1 MSPVPAPRNS
11 PGRIGVLA
19 TGGGSNLQA
28 LLDHL
33 DVIQR
38 VTSGAPAVQ
47 VVLSDKPMAG
57 ALQRAAARG
66 IATHVLTDAK
76 DPSAMLEV
84 LARHGVGTVALA
96 GYLRFVP
103 EAVTREFRGR
113 MLNVHPA
120 LLPAFGGQGMYGI
133 RVHAAVLAAR
143 ARVSGVTVH
152 FVDEQYDHGPII
164 AQWPVP
170 VADDD
175 TPESLA
181 ARVLRAEHQLFP
193 RCVAAVASG
202 RVFLDADGRVQGI
215 GSSLG
220 DDDAFGLTDAAGLA
234 ASLDRRFG
242 G

>member
-1 MSPVPAPRNS
+1 VSPVPAPRNS
-11 PGRIGVLA
+11 LDRIGVLA
-19 TGGGSNLQA
+19 SGGGSNLQA
-28 LLDHL
+28 LLDYL
-33 DVIQR
+33 DATPGSPTV
-38 VTSGAPAVQ
+38 A
-47 VVLSDKPMAG
+47 VVLSDKPQAG
-57 ALQRAAARG
+57 ALQRASARG
-66 IATHVLTDAK
+66 IPAHVLANPK
-76 DPSAMLEV
+76 DPLAMLQ
-84 LARHGVGTVALA
+84 LLSPYGVGTVALA

-103 EAVTREFRGR
+103 EEVTRHYRGR

-170 VADDD
+170 VAADD

-202 RVFLDADGRVQGI
+202 RVFLDADGRVQGL
-215 GSSLG
+215 GGSLG
-220 DDDAFGLTDAAGLA
+220 DDDAFGLTDADGLA